1 VKILLLS
8 AYAAQSHVQWQRGLR
23 AMLPEFEWQVL
34 ELPPRHFSWRVR
46 GNALYWALQER
57 ELLNGGYDLVLAT
70 SMVDLAT
77 LRGLVPTLCTTPAI
91 LYFHENQFDYPR
103 QQRQHSLLEAQMVS
117 LYSALAA
124 DSLLFNSNY
133 NRESFLDGCEKLL
146 GRLPDKVPPGV
157 VALLREKSAILP
169 VAIDRDLLAK
179 ASPAWPGTASG
190 APGKPLRIVWCGRF
204 EYDKGA
210 QGLLPVLQQLE
221 RQQCEY
227 ELALVG
233 QQFRNLPPVFADIQ
247 REFPH
252 RLVHCGYLEEA
263 GDYHALLRGA
273 DVVLSTSLHE
283 FQGLAVLEAVAAGC
297 IPAVPDR
304 LAYRDM
310 YPDEYRY
317 PSLPGNPLS
326 EARGA
331 AQLLLRLADSV
342 RNGTVRPP
350 DISAFDRRNLG
361 LRYLEV
367 ITGLARA
374 SA

>member
-117 LYSALAA
+117 LYSAVAA

-304 LAYRDM
+304 LAYRDI
-310 YPDEYRY
+310 YPDVYRS
-317 PSLPGNPLS
+317 PCPRR
-326 EARGA
+326 A
-331 AQLLLRLADSV
+331 V
-342 RNGTVRPP
+342 
-350 DISAFDRRNLG
+350 RRNCCCDWPT
-361 LRYLEV
+361 V
-367 ITGLARA
+367 
-374 SA
+374 

>member
-1 VKILLLS
+1 MKILLLS
-8 AYAAQSHVQWQRGLR
+8 AYAAQSHVQWRRGLR
-23 AMLPEFEWQVL
+23 AMLPEIEWQVL

-57 ELLNGGYDLVLAT
+57 DLLSGGYDLVLAT

-133 NRESFLDGCEKLL
+133 NRESFLDGCEHLL

-157 VALLREKSAILP
+157 VALLREKSAVLP

-190 APGKPLRIVWCGRF
+190 TPGKPLRIVWCGRF

-210 QGLLPVLQQLE
+210 QGLLPILQQLE

-227 ELALVG
+227 ELSLVG
-233 QQFRNLPPVFADIQ
+233 QQFRNLPTVFADIQ

-252 RLVHCGYLEEA
+252 RLVHCGYLAEA
-263 GDYHALLRGA
+263 GDYHALLCGA
-273 DVVLSTSLHE
+273 DVVLSTSLHD

-297 IPAVPDR
+297 IPVVPDR
-304 LAYRDM
+304 LAYREI
-310 YPDEYRY
+310 YPEEYRY

-331 AQLLLRLADSV
+331 VQLLLRITDSV
-342 RNGTVRPP
+342 NNGTVRPP
-350 DISAFDRRNLG
+350 DVSTFDRRNLG
-361 LRYLEV
+361 PRYLEEF
-367 ITGLARA
+367 TGLARA

>member
-1 VKILLLS
+1 MKILLLS

-304 LAYRDM
+304 LAYRDI

-317 PSLPGNPLS
+317 PSLPGSPLS

>member
-117 LYSALAA
+117 LYSAVAA

-263 GDYHALLRGA
+263 SDYHALLRGA

-304 LAYRDM
+304 LAYRDI

>member
-1 VKILLLS
+1 MKILLLS

-117 LYSALAA
+117 LYSAVAA

-304 LAYRDM
+304 LAYRDI

>member
-1 VKILLLS
+1 MKILLLS

-117 LYSALAA
+117 LYSAVAA

-304 LAYRDM
+304 LAYRDI

-317 PSLPGNPLS
+317 PSLPGSPLS